1 MNHFKMIILVLRLL
15 TIQLKKIKKE
25 NQIIPSVNYNSVEDD
40 ISYMSTSDI
49 LYSEN
54 ENAFE
59 GTSRGWV
66 GFSI

>member
-49 LYSEN
+49 PYSEN
-54 ENAFE
+54 
-59 GTSRGWV
+59 
-66 GFSI
+66 